1 MYAPVHFTE
10 YQPISKYDKPCQMI
24 LFDISLHN
32 FFFIFCMNSPSAS
45 SVFILF
51 HFFHISLLNDKF
63 LFSLMYLNRTFE
75 EFKYVQND
83 ILWNLYFP
91 WLIFFRLHDLSYFHM
106 STASSKSD
114 ISIKWI
120 HNIIIILNCMH
131 KLRIELFSE

>member
-1 MYAPVHFTE
+1 MTSLDFKTTYTAWDKKTDFKYMYAPVHLTE

-51 HFFHISLLNDKF
+51 HFFHISLLTDKF

-91 WLIFFRLHDLSYFHM
+91 WLIFLDYMTYPICICRQLP
-106 STASSKSD
+106 SD
-114 ISIKWI
+114 
-120 HNIIIILNCMH
+120 
-131 KLRIELFSE
+131 RLFS